1 MTSTEDLLRA
11 SLRRHADDIVVPH
24 DVYDG
29 VAQRCRRE
37 RRRRAVVAA
46 IAACALALVA
56 VPVTRSLV
64 GDGRDTNAVA
74 GPVQAYPLPP
84 RGPLATDETFLADV
98 IRAPWGSGPDALQP
112 PPATRQVV
120 YAADVG
126 GHRWAHVVGA
136 VDGQLMGVWLQGPEG
151 ATGDTLTLNDEPKP
165 VRTEPEVYAHYADGT
180 TVVFVIGQPGDRV
193 SISERTNID
202 ATGTVTRDFVPVDT
216 VDGVAAVALSDP
228 WRPGRLA
235 AQVDRG
241 SETIYRGSGSGSASF
256 GPDDQPPRW
265 TDAQIAAAATG
276 ALGTAPNPALARSVL
291 DPLTEYA
298 GYAPDEL
305 QPSVLYAGPTAG
317 DGQVLVLS
325 VVLPSGAVAVL
336 GGGSRFDEEG
346 NPISGGTG
354 LLELYPA
361 GTSVP
366 DLLVVMR
373 SDFYDGS
380 GPTPFDS
387 EVVVLG
393 PTGSATFRVAGVAPE
408 DEQTQDGRVLR
419 IHPGEDVTSVQAL
432 DADGTVI
439 AEGVVGGVT
448 DVGDHGA
455 GPAD

>member
-29 VAQRCRRE
+29 VAQRCRRD
-37 RRRRAVVAA
+37 RRRRAVAAA
-46 IAACALALVA
+46 IVACALVLVA
-56 VPVTRSLV
+56 VPVTRSFV
-64 GDGRDTNAVA
+64 GDGRDPDAVA

-84 RGPLATDETFLADV
+84 RGPLAADETFLTDV
-98 IRAPWGSGPDALQP
+98 GRAPWGRGPDALQP

-136 VDGQLMGVWLQGPEG
+136 VDGQLMGIWLQGPEG
-151 ATGDTLTLNDEPKP
+151 AAGDTLTLRDEPKP
-165 VRTEPEVYAHYADGT
+165 VRTEPEVYIHYADGT
-180 TVVFVIGQPGDRV
+180 TVLFVIGQPGDRV
-193 SISERTNID
+193 SMSERANID
-202 ATGTVTRDFVPVDT
+202 ATGAVTRDYVPVDT
-216 VDGVAAVALSDP
+216 VDGVAAVALSGP
-228 WRPGRLA
+228 WRPALSAR
-235 AQVDRG
+235 VDRG
-241 SETIYRGSGSGSASF
+241 SETVYRGSGGGSAEF
-256 GPDDQPPRW
+256 GPDDQPREW
-265 TDAQIAAAATG
+265 TDAEIAAAATG
-276 ALGTAPNPALARSVL
+276 ALGTAPNPALARQIL
-291 DPLTEYA
+291 GQLTEFG
-298 GYAPDEL
+298 GYALDEVR
-305 QPSVLYAGPTAG
+305 PAVLYAGPAAG
-317 DGQVLVLS
+317 DGQVLLLS
-325 VVLPSGAVAVL
+325 VLLPSGAVAVL

-387 EVVVLG
+387 ELVVLG
-393 PTGSATFRVAGVAPE
+393 PVGSASFRVDGVNPN
-408 DEQTQDGRVLR
+408 DQQTQDGRVLR

-432 DADGTVI
+432 DADGTVL
-439 AEGVVGGVT
+439 ADEAVGGVA
-448 DVGDHGA
+448 DVRDLGD